1 MLRFCFI
8 LVISLLFFNC
18 TKQKGVIVPKI
29 INNPLI
35 SPPTNCGI
43 KDSTHVNYTD
53 DVKKIFDNN
62 CLPCHA
68 KPGSGGI
75 NLDTEESCRAALE
88 SGQIWPVIVYSPGNI
103 MMPPPPQKALDSCEI
118 KALNLWLKQGFLLH

>member
-1 MLRFCFI
+1 MNRSCVFAVF
-8 LVISLLFFNC
+8 SFLLYNC
-18 TKQKGVIVPKI
+18 TKQEGVLVSK
-29 INNPLI
+29 INNDPIL
-35 SPPTNCGI
+35 PPPSNCGI
-43 KDSTHVNYTD
+43 IDSTRVNYTD

-75 NLDTEESCRAALE
+75 NLDTKESCEAALK
-88 SGQIWPVIVYSPGNI
+88 SGQIIPVIILSPGNI

-118 KALNLWLKQGFLLH
+118 KALNLWLKQG